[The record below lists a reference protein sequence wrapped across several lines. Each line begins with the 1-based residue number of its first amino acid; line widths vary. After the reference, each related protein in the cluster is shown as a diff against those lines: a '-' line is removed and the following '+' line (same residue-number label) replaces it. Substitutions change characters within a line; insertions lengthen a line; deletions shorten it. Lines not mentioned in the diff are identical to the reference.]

1 MLSELGQGVGVLNV
15 LAQTNI
21 IVYFATKKLMGSYMF
36 VLMLIPMEYNDGE
49 RNLNLQSWMWSNV
62 CGWVGGHLF
71 NSIDLYPKHNNFF
84 MIVTFA
90 RSLLRWSFIAYYSKD
105 CDLQYYL

>member
-1 MLSELGQGVGVLNV
+1 VLSELGQGVGVLNV

-49 RNLNLQSWMWSNV
+49 RNLNLQS
-62 CGWVGGHLF
+62 
-71 NSIDLYPKHNNFF
+71 
-84 MIVTFA
+84 
-90 RSLLRWSFIAYYSKD
+90 
-105 CDLQYYL
+105 